1 MAPCISALRPS
12 VKADKWHSEKRVVD
26 AVVCNRPEL
35 TSTEQLL
42 EAAGVLQMASGEIGD
57 VVHAVGKRRPV
68 VGARLPEGIWRGVD
82 PYEEILELRIDEEG
96 QVRKEGAR

>member
-1 MAPCISALRPS
+1 
-12 VKADKWHSEKRVVD
+12 
-26 AVVCNRPEL
+26 
-35 TSTEQLL
+35 
-42 EAAGVLQMASGEIGD
+42 MASEEIGD